1 METLYVLQL
10 EDGKYY
16 VGKSNNVPNRYKQHK
31 DGNGSA
37 WTKKYRP
44 IKILEVR
51 TLKDEFDETNTTKL
65 YMKKYGVNNV
75 RGGAYC
81 QVELPEGLEEMIQHE
96 LRDTS
101 DKCFKCGKVGHIARY
116 CKGRSSFK
124 ATCECGNEYLDFEEY
139 MTHMRGCK
147 VRNAKEETVYQCEF
161 CPREFKTEKL
171 CLAHEDVCQG
181 QLGCCYRC
189 GRTSHYSPDC
199 YAKTHIN
206 GKFL

>member
-31 DGNGSA
+31 DGLGSA

-44 IKILEVR
+44 VKILEVR
-51 TLKDEFDETNTTKL
+51 SLKDEHDENNTTKD
-65 YMKKYGVNNV
+65 YMKRFGIENV

-81 QVELPEGLEEMIQHE
+81 QVDLLDSTIEHLELE
-96 LRDTS
+96 LNSSS
-101 DKCFKCGKVGHIARY
+101 DKCYTCGKPGHFARY
-116 CKGRSSFK
+116 CQ
-124 ATCECGNEYLDFEEY
+124 EEIVW
-139 MTHMRGCK
+139 K
-147 VRNAKEETVYQCEF
+147 CEF
-161 CPREFKTEKL
+161 CPREFSSEKL
-171 CLAHEDVCQG
+171 CLAHEDSCQG

-199 YAKTHIN
+199 YAKTHVN
-206 GKFL
+206 GRYLD

>member
-16 VGKSNNVPNRYKQHK
+16 VGKTSNFPVRYKQHK
-31 DGNGSA
+31 DGLGSS
-37 WTKKYRP
+37 WTSKYRP
-44 IKILEVR
+44 LRVSEVR
-51 TLKDEFDETNTTKL
+51 TLKDEYDENNTTKD
-65 YMKKYGVNNV
+65 YMKKYGINNV

-81 QVELPEGLEEMIQHE
+81 QIELPEGVEKVIQHE
-96 LRDTS
+96 LNASTNN
-101 DKCFKCGKVGHIARY
+101 CYACGKTGHFAAD
-116 CKGRSSFK
+116 CV
-124 ATCECGNEYLDFEEY
+124 EE
-139 MTHMRGCK
+139 
-147 VRNAKEETVYQCEF
+147 EIVYQCEF

-171 CLAHEDVCQG
+171 CLAHEDSCQG

-206 GKFL
+206 GRYLG